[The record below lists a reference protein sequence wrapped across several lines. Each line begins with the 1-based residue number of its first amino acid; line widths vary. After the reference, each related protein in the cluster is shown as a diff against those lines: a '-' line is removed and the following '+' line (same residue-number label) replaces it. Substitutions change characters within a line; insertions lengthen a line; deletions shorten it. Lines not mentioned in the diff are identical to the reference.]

1 MNPDLYGVEIIHK
14 RFREY
19 VQSYPSKSH
28 VNLFEKGTN
37 KLLARNKDLEA
48 RFEDL
53 YHWLNKLNPESMEY
67 SSFNG

>member
-1 MNPDLYGVEIIHK
+1 MFGVEILHK

-19 VQSYPSKSH
+19 VQTYPSKCH
-28 VNLFEKGTN
+28 VNLKKVGNGEI
-37 KLLARNKDLEA
+37 LATHKDLE
-48 RFEDL
+48 RRYEHL

>member
-1 MNPDLYGVEIIHK
+1 MVG
-14 RFREY
+14 
-19 VQSYPSKSH
+19 
-28 VNLFEKGTN
+28 FEN
-37 KLLARNKDLEA
+37 NSINFCSCLELARNKDLEE